1 MPAADFSLDAVSVLL
16 VWTAI
21 AIYALAFIAYAVDLA
36 RRSDLALQQKDAAAT
51 DAARAR
57 ELAGAGAVG
66 SGAVGSGASGVGVSG
81 AGGSAV
87 SRVRAE
93 EDAAAVNLEARPAAR
108 RRYLWARIGTSLT
121 VLGFLFH
128 VAADITRGIAAGRVP
143 WSNMYEFAL
152 TGTMLI
158 VAVYLVVLLR
168 YDLRFL
174 GTFITGL
181 VTVLLGATAIW
192 FYTIVVPLSDPL
204 KSVWLVIH
212 VFVASLATALFAL
225 AFALS
230 VLQLLQ
236 ARRERLAIAADA
248 VAAEE
253 RDAEASVVAETPA
266 NPVRT
271 GPRFLRTLPS
281 ADALESLAY
290 RFAIM
295 GFMFWS
301 FTLIAGAIWANDAW
315 NRYWG
320 FDTKEVW
327 TFVIWVLY
335 AGYIHARATRG
346 WRGTRSAWLSIIGF
360 TAVMFNFTI
369 VNMFF
374 KGLHVYSG
382 LN

>member
-57 ELAGAGAVG
+57 ELVGA
-66 SGAVGSGASGVGVSG
+66 GAVGSGASGVGVSG

-128 VAADITRGIAAGRVP
+128 VAADITRGIAAARVP

-236 ARRERLAIAADA
+236 ARRERLAVAAD
-248 VAAEE
+248 
-253 RDAEASVVAETPA
+253 EASVTALADTGA
-266 NPVRT
+266 GSASAT
-271 GPRFLRTLPS
+271 SAGKSGPRFLRTLPS
-281 ADALESLAY
+281 ADMLESLAY
-290 RFAIM
+290 RFAII
-295 GFMFWS
+295 GFIFWT
-301 FTLIAGAIWANDAW
+301 FTLIAGSIWANDAW
-315 NRYWG
+315 GRYWG

>member
-1 MPAADFSLDAVSVLL
+1 MPDGLSLDDISRLL
-16 VWTAI
+16 VWTAV
-21 AIYALAFIAYAVDLA
+21 AIYALAFIAYAIDLG
-36 RRSDLALQQKDAAAT
+36 RRSDIAIQQKDAAKE
-51 DAARAR
+51 R
-57 ELAGAGAVG
+57 ELVGAVAG
-66 SGAVGSGASGVGVSG
+66 VSASGSTSL
-81 AGGSAV
+81 GGPLD
-87 SRVRAE
+87 RMRAE
-93 EDAAAVNLEARPAAR
+93 QQAAKAELEAPLAR
-108 RRYLWARIGTSLT
+108 RTRYLWARIGTSLT

-128 VAADITRGIAAGRVP
+128 VAGDVLRGIASGRVP

-158 VAVYLVVLLR
+158 VAVYLVVLFK

-181 VTVLLGATAIW
+181 VVVLLGGTVIW
-192 FYTIVVPLSDPL
+192 FYTAVVPLSDPL

-236 ARRERLAIAADA
+236 TRRERLAIAAL
-248 VAAEE
+248 AAA
-253 RDAEASVVAETPA
+253 DETATADPA
-266 NPVRT
+266 PRR
-271 GPRFLRTLPS
+271 GGLRFLRTLPS
-281 ADALESLAY
+281 SEVLESLAY
-290 RFAIM
+290 RFTII
-295 GFMFWS
+295 GFIFWT
-301 FTLIAGAIWANDAW
+301 FTLIAGSIWANDAW
-315 NRYWG
+315 GRYWG

-346 WRGTRSAWLSIIGF
+346 WRGTRSAWLSIVGF
-360 TAVMFNFTI
+360 AAVMFNFTI
-369 VNMFF
+369 VNLFF